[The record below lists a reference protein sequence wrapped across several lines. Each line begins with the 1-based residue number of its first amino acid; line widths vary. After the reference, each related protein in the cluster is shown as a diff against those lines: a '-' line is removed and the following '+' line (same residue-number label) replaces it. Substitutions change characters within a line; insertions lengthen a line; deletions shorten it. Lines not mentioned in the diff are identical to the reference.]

1 MTQKKTVYQSLLD
14 FRREHGPGLIVLLDP
29 DRTEAREMAALAKRA
44 QDAGAAAI
52 LYGTSFLTGNHYE
65 ESLITVK
72 AATTLPVILFPS
84 NSRQLTANADAVLL
98 LSLVSSRNPQY
109 LIGEQVVAAPVIKQ
123 LKLEAISTG
132 YLLISSGRITTAEF
146 MSGSPP
152 IPRDKP
158 ELVAAHA
165 LASEQLGMK
174 LVYLEAGSGA
184 ELAVPTEVIAATRK
198 EISLPL
204 IVGGGIRT
212 PEQARAAVNA
222 GADFIVIGTLL
233 EEQPGSEIKTFVKS
247 LHLS

>member
-1 MTQKKTVYQSLLD
+1 MTITVYQTLLD
-14 FRREHGPGLIVLLDP
+14 FRRERGSGLLVLLDP
-29 DRTEAREMAALAKRA
+29 DRTTADAMAALAKRA
-44 QDAGAAAI
+44 EAAGAAAI

-65 ESLITVK
+65 ESLVTVK
-72 AATTLPVILFPS
+72 KATSLPVILFPS
-84 NSRQLTANADAVLL
+84 NSRQLTATADAVLL
-98 LSLVSSRNPQY
+98 LSLLSSRNPQY

-123 LKLEAISTG
+123 LKLEAIATG
-132 YLLISSGRITTAEF
+132 YLLISSGKTTTAEF

-165 LASEQLGMK
+165 LAGEQLGMK
-174 LVYLEAGSGA
+174 CVYLEAGSGA
-184 ELAVPTEVIAATRK
+184 DLPVPSEVILATRK

-212 PEQARAAVNA
+212 PEQASAAAKA

-233 EEQPGSEIKTFVKS
+233 ENHPTTEISTLVESFRR
-247 LHLS
+247 